1 MNSPAPLES
10 IAGVEA
16 PSATAAPTGR
26 SALLAGIHGMV
37 VATSVGQVLPVLMT
51 TLTSELH
58 LTVTQA
64 GLLAAADVGA
74 TTIASAACARPAGR
88 FALSTVAQAGTVIVL
103 GANLACL
110 LVTGFA
116 GLLALRLLAGIGAG
130 LVTVA
135 CVIALSQNKSPARA
149 FALAAFVQMAFGAAL
164 NVAIPFLNAHYGWSA
179 CFVVIAAFAAP
190 GLWIARYYVRSQA
203 PPAVA
208 SQSTFKMAG
217 WLAFAAL
224 SIAFCAIGA
233 TWANLGGLGERSH
246 LTIAMLGIAVS
257 AASIAGPVATALTA
271 VVGNRVS
278 TLLGVGFGSV
288 AMLAGVT
295 LLGFAGS
302 SVLFYA
308 GAIAFMFGWAVYVP
322 YALGLTSVI
331 DPTGA
336 LAVIATAGA
345 NGGFSLG
352 PLIAVPAIA
361 MWGVGAVPYLAFAL
375 LACALGLFVPLT
387 GKKA

>member
-1 MNSPAPLES
+1 ME
-10 IAGVEA
+10 E
-16 PSATAAPTGR
+16 PSAAAPTGR

-51 TLTSELH
+51 TLTAELH

-64 GLLAAADVGA
+64 GFLAAADVGA
-74 TTIASAACARPAGR
+74 TTLAGAALARPAGR
-88 FALSTVAQAGTVIVL
+88 FALSTVARVGTVIVL

-110 LVTGFA
+110 RVTGFGA
-116 GLLALRLLAGIGAG
+116 LFSLRLLAGVGAG
-130 LVTVA
+130 IVTVA

-164 NVAIPFLNAHYGWSA
+164 NVAIPSLSAHYGWSA

-190 GLWIARYYVRSQA
+190 GLWIARYYVRSQVPQA
-203 PPAVA
+203 IA
-208 SQSTFKMAG
+208 SRATFTIAG
-217 WLAFAAL
+217 WMAVAAL

-246 LTIAMLGIAVS
+246 LTVAMIGIAVS
-257 AASIAGPVATALTA
+257 GASVAGPVATALTA
-271 VVGNRVS
+271 LVGSRVS
-278 TLLGVGFGSV
+278 SFLGLGFGSV
-288 AMLAGVT
+288 TLLGGVI

-302 SVLFYA
+302 SPLFYA
-308 GAIAFMFGWAVYVP
+308 GAVVFMLGWAVYVP
-322 YALGLTSVI
+322 YSLGLTSVI

-361 MWGVGAVPYLAFAL
+361 VWGVGAVPYLAFAL
-375 LACALGLFVPLT
+375 LVCALGLIVPLT
-387 GKKA
+387 GQTGS

>member
-10 IAGVEA
+10 IAGVES
-16 PSATAAPTGR
+16 PSARAASTGR

-64 GLLAAADVGA
+64 GFLAAADVGA
-74 TTIASAACARPAGR
+74 TTIAGAAFARPASR
-88 FALSTVAQAGTVIVL
+88 FALSTVARVGTVIVL
-103 GANLACL
+103 AANLACL
-110 LVTGFA
+110 LATGF
-116 GLLALRLLAGIGAG
+116 GTLFSLRLLAGVGAG
-130 LVTVA
+130 IVTVA

-164 NVAIPFLNAHYGWSA
+164 NVAIPSLSAHFGWSA

-203 PPAVA
+203 PQVA
-208 SQSTFKMAG
+208 ASRAKFTIAG
-217 WLAFAAL
+217 WIAFAAL
-224 SIAFCAIGA
+224 CTAFCAIGA

-246 LTIAMLGIAVS
+246 LTVAMIGIAVS
-257 AASIAGPVATALTA
+257 GASIAGPVATALTA
-271 VVGNRVS
+271 LVGSRVS
-278 TLLGVGFGSV
+278 SLLGLGFGSV
-288 AMLAGVT
+288 TMLGGVI

-302 SVLFYA
+302 SPLFYA
-308 GAIAFMFGWAVYVP
+308 GAIVFMFGWAVYVP
-322 YALGLTSVI
+322 YAMGLTSVI

-336 LAVIATAGA
+336 LSVIATAGA

-361 MWGVGAVPYLAFAL
+361 EWGVGAVPYLAFAL
-375 LACALGLFVPLT
+375 IACALGMIVPLRHT
-387 GKKA
+387 KA